1 MRFAPSDESD
11 RLCAPLR
18 SDFQAMKRVVARNMS
33 SYPAYVVNAPV
44 AEVSKAA
51 NGVRVATEVTQ

>member
-1 MRFAPSDESD
+1 
-11 RLCAPLR
+11 
-18 SDFQAMKRVVARNMS
+18 MKRVVARNMS

-51 NGVRVATEVTQ
+51 NGVRVATEVTP